1 MRGGRLTQ
9 AFLSPEGVRTAFR
22 VTGHGPARVLL
33 LHALTGG
40 PDAADAPGVKGWWGP
55 MFEPGAPLA
64 ASEATVW
71 TPNLAGSCYGAE
83 GPEPRGGWSTRYQA
97 EVLAQW
103 IRAGDLS
110 FDALLGGSLGGM
122 VALELAVLEPGRFK
136 AVGVIGCGG
145 RSDAWL
151 WGSNEAQ
158 RAILASP
165 SLGDDEAIA
174 LARRVAML
182 TFRSPAGLAGRFT
195 APSELQE
202 WLAFHGRALA
212 ARFTRAAYVALLDA
226 MDNHDLTRGRG
237 SLPEVLARMGA
248 TLHVLGLEGDMLF
261 SQACLIELI
270 EAARK
275 AERLGEARWVR
286 SPHGHDAFLIEW
298 DQVKAWLKEVL
309 P

>member
-1 MRGGRLTQ
+1 MTQ
-9 AFLSPEGVRTAFR
+9 EFLSPEGIRTAFR

-40 PDAADAPGVKGWWGP
+40 PDAADGPGVKGWWGP
-55 MFEPGAPLA
+55 VFQAEAPLA
-64 ASEATVW
+64 EEAATVW
-71 TPNLAGSCYGAE
+71 TPNLAGSCYGAG
-83 GPEPRGGWSTRYQA
+83 GPDPVGGFTTRYQA

-103 IRAGDLS
+103 IRAENLH

-122 VALELAVLEPGRFK
+122 VALELAVIAPERFTS
-136 AVGVIGCGG
+136 VGVIGAGG

-151 WGSNEAQ
+151 WGANEAQ
-158 RAILASP
+158 RAILQSP

-182 TFRSPAGLAGRFT
+182 TFRSPEGLNGRF
-195 APSELQE
+195 AGAQELRD

-212 ARFTRAAYVALLDA
+212 ARFTRATYLALLDA
-226 MDNHDLTRGRG
+226 MDAHDLGRGRG
-237 SLPEVLARMGA
+237 GLIEA
-248 TLHVLGLEGDMLF
+248 LEGLRAPLHILGMETDQLF
-261 SQACLIELI
+261 SRASLEELI

-275 AERLGEARWVR
+275 AEKLGCVRWVR

-298 DQVKAWLKEVL
+298 DQVTAWLKEVL

>member
-1 MRGGRLTQ
+1 MTREH
-9 AFLSPEGVRTAFR
+9 LSPEGARTAFR

-55 MFEPGAPLA
+55 MFEPGAPLDPDA
-64 ASEATVW
+64 ATVW
-71 TPNLAGSCYGAE
+71 TPNLAGSCYGAQ

-97 EVLAQW
+97 EVLARW
-103 IRAGDLS
+103 IRDEGLT

-122 VALELAVLEPGRFK
+122 VALELAILEPGRFK

-151 WGSNEAQ
+151 WGANEAQ

-165 SLGDDEAIA
+165 TLGDDEAIA

-182 TFRSPAGLAGRFT
+182 TFRSPDGLGGRFST
-195 APSELQE
+195 PAELQA

-212 ARFTRAAYVALLDA
+212 GRFTRQAYLALLEA
-226 MDNHDLTRGRG
+226 MDNHDIGRGRG
-237 SLPEVLARMGA
+237 AMPEALARMGA
-248 TLHVLGLEGDMLF
+248 TLHVLGLEGDLLM
-261 SQACLIELI
+261 SRSCLEELI
-270 EAARK
+270 EAAGK
-275 AERLGEARWVR
+275 AGRLGEARWVR
-286 SPHGHDAFLIEW
+286 TPHGHDAFLIEW
-298 DQVKAWLKEVL
+298 DQVKAWMKEVL

>member
-1 MRGGRLTQ
+1 MTQ
-9 AFLSPEGVRTAFR
+9 EFLSPEGVRTAFR
-22 VTGHGPARVLL
+22 VTGHGPAKVLL

-55 MFEPGAPLA
+55 MFEPGAPLSATA
-64 ASEATVW
+64 AAVW
-71 TPNLAGSCYGAE
+71 TPNLAGSCYGSQ
-83 GPEPRGGWSTRYQA
+83 GPEPRGGWSTRHQA

-103 IRAGDLS
+103 LRAEDLT

-145 RSDAWL
+145 RADAWL
-151 WGSNEAQ
+151 WGASEAQ

-165 SLGDDEAIA
+165 SLGDAEAIA

-182 TFRSPAGLAGRFT
+182 TFRSPAGLAERFA
-195 APSELQE
+195 APGELRD
-202 WLAFHGRALA
+202 WLAFHGKALA
-212 ARFTRAAYVALLDA
+212 ARFTRAAYAALLDA
-226 MDNHDLTRGRG
+226 MDAHDLTRGRG
-237 SLPEVLARMGA
+237 PLPEVLASMGA

-261 SQACLIELI
+261 SKACVDELI
-270 EAARK
+270 EAARE
-275 AERLGEARWVR
+275 AGRLGEARWVR